1 MTERDAVLNG
11 GFFFFDK
18 KPLIM
23 KPWDSVINF
32 KKEDIRTVPTW
43 IHLNELELK
52 YWGERSLFKIVSQI
66 GKPLMVDPIIRDRDK
81 LSFPRVLIEVS
92 VSQDFP
98 EYISFENEM
107 DIEVSEWV
115 IMLKEC
121 RKNVGKKQEW
131 VVKQVAKL
139 TPDTTKQVLPIDRDG
154 FKPVLKTGRSK
165 DKAKQYPT
173 VPLITT
179 VSNAFQVLVNEEG
192 ESSMGLVEGEIK
204 GGGGIKASNLGALY
218 LHVFSGWCFTSNNA
232 WHENG
237 RIVVSWNPFMFNVDI
252 LQCSSQLIH
261 LYVSSTS
268 NKDSFH
274 VTFVYGMNDE
284 GGRNILWKEL
294 QELAVTS
301 PWIVLGDF
309 NDILSKEE
317 RIGACVKYKSSQTF
331 QMCIAACYL
340 EDIKY
345 SGNFYT
351 WNNKQKGQDRIYLKL
366 DRILANQA
374 WLNAFP
380 VAEVHFLNEGI
391 FDHSPAILTVYP
403 ELI

>member
-1 MTERDAVLNG
+1 MDRILSWNVRGINSQHMQAAVKN
-11 GFFFFDK
+11 
-18 KPLIM
+18 LIC
-23 KPWDSVINF
+23 SRGV
-32 KKEDIRTVPTW
+32 
-43 IHLNELELK
+43 
-52 YWGERSLFKIVSQI
+52 
-66 GKPLMVDPIIRDRDK
+66 
-81 LSFPRVLIEVS
+81 
-92 VSQDFP
+92 
-98 EYISFENEM
+98 
-107 DIEVSEWV
+107 
-115 IMLKEC
+115 
-121 RKNVGKKQEW
+121 
-131 VVKQVAKL
+131 
-139 TPDTTKQVLPIDRDG
+139 
-154 FKPVLKTGRSK
+154 
-165 DKAKQYPT
+165 
-173 VPLITT
+173 
-179 VSNAFQVLVNEEG
+179 
-192 ESSMGLVEGEIK
+192 GLVGLLETK
-204 GGGGIKASNLGALY
+204 IKASNLGALY
-218 LHVFSGWCFTSNNA
+218 LRVFSGWCFTSNNA
-232 WHENG
+232 WHDNG

-317 RIGACVKYKSSQTF
+317 RIGARVKYKSSQAF

-345 SGNFYT
+345 SGNFFT
-351 WNNKQKGQDRIYLKL
+351 WNNKQKGQDRIYSKL

-374 WLNAFP
+374 WLNDFP
-380 VAEVHFLNEGI
+380 VADVHFLNEGI

-403 ELI
+403 DLISGRKPFKYFRMWKSFSGFQELIHADCSRPVDGTMMYRVVQKLKRLKDTLRAINKQGFSDIHAAEMATYQSLTDCQNRLSKDPLNTNLIQEESDARQKYSEVQMEPGRRF